1 MVQIGLKAYFGRK
14 IIELDYAAI
23 CSKDPGNF
31 LGNPDL
37 TKRDIQEVV
46 MYNAEPESNRESTKI
61 VITIIDSTYAK
72 ADLDKV
78 ATDSF

>member
-1 MVQIGLKAYFGRK
+1 MVQLGLKAYFGRK

-46 MYNAEPESNRESTKI
+46 MYN
-61 VITIIDSTYAK
+61 V
-72 ADLDKV
+72 
-78 ATDSF
+78 